1 MELRTAQ
8 SRDIPALHALWHEAF
23 GDDRAAID
31 AFFQTCYKPENTLI
45 AAENGMPVSV
55 LYWIEADIDRAAKR
69 FRRGISSPQRPQKAR
84 VQKGI
89 CPRSWTMPAGLLKN
103 GRSICCF

>member
-55 LYWIEADIDRAAKR
+55 LYWIEADYRSGGETFSARYIFAAATAKN
-69 FRRGISSPQRPQKAR
+69 AR
-84 VQKGI
+84 
-89 CPRSWTMPAGLLKN
+89 
-103 GRSICCF
+103 